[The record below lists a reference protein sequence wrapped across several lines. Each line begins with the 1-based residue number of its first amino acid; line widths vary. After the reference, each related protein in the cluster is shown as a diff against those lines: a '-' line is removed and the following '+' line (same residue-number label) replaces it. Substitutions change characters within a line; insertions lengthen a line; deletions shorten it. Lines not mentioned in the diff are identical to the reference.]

1 MATSERSMLERVLG
15 RWHSQNLAGV
25 PLPVNADIPAEI
37 DVSFVDEI
45 DNSAGPL
52 GAKGIGELSATGVAA
67 AVANAVFDAV
77 GIRFRELPIT
87 PARFMEAA
95 A

>member
-1 MATSERSMLERVLG
+1 VA
-15 RWHSQNLAGV
+15 
-25 PLPVNADIPAEI
+25 LPVNADIPAEI
-37 DVSFVDEI
+37 DVSFVDQV
-45 DNSAGPL
+45 DNNAGPL

-77 GIRFRELPIT
+77 GIRFTELPIT

-95 A
+95 V